1 MRTPALMTLLALT
14 ACSTQDNEDVSTLY
28 RSSFGNTEITRIAT
42 FDSGRGA
49 AYNAENCRIVRDM
62 LGSRPSVTATYSC
75 AKGPAESSLS

>member
-1 MRTPALMTLLALT
+1 MRTAALMTILALS
-14 ACSTQDNEDVSTLY
+14 ACSAQNDDGVSTLY
-28 RSSFGNTEITRIAT
+28 RSSFGNTETIRIAT

-62 LGSRPSVTATYSC
+62 LGSQPDVTATYSC